1 MGNISVQ
8 GKSRDRAPEL
18 TVKYLVGEL
27 WRRIGDVATARI
39 WFNKVA
45 DEIIDLQS
53 QQWILDAAR
62 QQRDCPREWFG

>member
-1 MGNISVQ
+1 MA
-8 GKSRDRAPEL
+8 KA
-18 TVKYLVGEL
+18 
-27 WRRIGDVATARI
+27 

-45 DEIIDLQS
+45 EEISDPTS